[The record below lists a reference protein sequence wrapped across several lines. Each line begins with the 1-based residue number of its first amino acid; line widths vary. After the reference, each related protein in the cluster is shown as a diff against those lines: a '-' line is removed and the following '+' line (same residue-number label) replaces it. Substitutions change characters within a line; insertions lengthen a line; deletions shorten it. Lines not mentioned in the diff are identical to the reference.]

1 MKNNIYVVSCDW
13 FSIAAVSPLVDD
25 WVYLQESMPEPNSAK
40 NTPTKSEDDPFDIVE
55 SVKRAGL
62 VLNAHPRTFGRGYSF
77 EYGAERFVV
86 DVTAEFSPA
95 YADSFSLLWH
105 GKTFCHIFYRPR
117 RPEVDRHSMQIKVH
131 NAALYCTQWPSILQ
145 MAMRA
150 LQAKFVRIV
159 RVDVCADFEFF
170 YNGRL
175 PLRFCQDYLSRPTA
189 SRPSFIRK
197 SSNKI
202 RCQGVKAFDKLLW
215 ETLSWGTRD
224 SAVQVNLYN
233 KTKELQAVHDKP
245 YIRERWA
252 AHGLPDDVSKTAKR
266 FVWRLE
272 FSLNPSA
279 KFIVEKGSPFAHL
292 REIML
297 SDFES
302 YTALRNIFSA
312 IVPQFFQFYYLTK
325 DDVRSGR
332 RVKDLQP
339 VVLFSDL
346 DAAPYKIQGY
356 SSSRV
361 SGRTESIMIRRLES
375 ILRVESLTPT
385 EFEAIESTLKT
396 LRTLY
401 AKRKEQHD
409 GQLLPVDVLRAFF
422 RTLDNSRGGF
432 HWLSMEQRKRELDRF
447 CEMVLKRREYSDFE
461 ESYREFDELLE
472 RMRADLQQI
481 TDTAPAW
488 FFDCPDE
495 EISEEDWDSLT
506 FLPEPESAYSTTF

>member
-1 MKNNIYVVSCDW
+1 MPMKNNVYVISCDW
-13 FSIAAVSPLVDD
+13 FSVAAVSPLVDD
-25 WVYLQESMPEPNSAK
+25 WVFPQESMPEPNSAK
-40 NTPTKSEDDPFDIVE
+40 NTPTESEDFLLE
-55 SVKRAGL
+55 GMQRAGL
-62 VLNAHPRTFGRGYSF
+62 ILNARPRTFGRGYSF

-105 GKTFCHIFYRPR
+105 GKTFCHVFYRPR
-117 RPEVDRHSMQIKVH
+117 RPEVDRHSMQVKVH
-131 NAALYCTQWPSILQ
+131 NAALYCTQWPSVLQ
-145 MAMRA
+145 LAMRS

-159 RVDVCADFEFF
+159 RVDVCADFEYF

-224 SAVQVNLYN
+224 SAVQTNLYN

-252 AHGLPDDVSKTAKR
+252 AYGLPDDVSKQTKR

-279 KFIVEKGSPFAHL
+279 KFIVEKGSPFARL

-302 YTALRNIFSA
+302 YSALRDIFSA
-312 IVPQFFQFYYLTK
+312 LVPQFFQFYYLTR
-325 DDVRSGR
+325 DDVRRGR

-346 DAAPYKIQGY
+346 DAAPFKIQGY

-375 ILRVESLTPT
+375 ILQTESLPPA
-385 EFEAIESTLKT
+385 EFEAIGSTLKT
-396 LRTLY
+396 LRALY
-401 AKRKEQHD
+401 AKRQEQHD
-409 GQLLPVDVLRAFF
+409 GQLLPVDLLRAFF

-432 HWLSMEQRKRELDRF
+432 HWLSMEQRRRELDRF
-447 CEMVLKRREYSDFE
+447 CAMVLKRREYSDFE

-506 FLPEPESAYSTTF
+506 FLPEPESALNTTL